1 MYYFCINQNQFL
13 KLIIMKNLFLSLS
26 LSVIFLNSC
35 TTRVVSANKPYSDA
49 KISNGK
55 TYTFFSN
62 NGTKKILNVERID
75 ETTIYGKDV
84 NGKEF
89 TIQKSEISKI
99 NKSNTLATVGLVVL
113 AIALAFT
120 IPAYVKNEPVG
131 GR

>member
-1 MYYFCINQNQFL
+1 
-13 KLIIMKNLFLSLS
+13 MKNLFLSLS
-26 LSVIFLNSC
+26 LSVILLNSC
-35 TTRVVSANKPYSDA
+35 TTRVVSANKPYYDA

-99 NKSNTLATVGLVVL
+99 NKSNTLATVGIVVL
-113 AIALAFT
+113 VLGLALFT
-120 IPAYVKNEPVG
+120 PTYINNGSK
-131 GR
+131 

>member
-26 LSVIFLNSC
+26 LSVILLNSC

-99 NKSNTLATVGLVVL
+99 NKSNTMATVGIVVL
-113 AIALAFT
+113 VLGLALFT
-120 IPAYVKNEPVG
+120 PTYINNRSK
-131 GR
+131 

>member
-35 TTRVVSANKPYSDA
+35 TTRVVSTNKPYSDA

-62 NGTKKILNVERID
+62 NGTKKVLNVERID

-99 NKSNTLATVGLVVL
+99 NKSNTLATVGIVVL
-113 AIALAFT
+113 VLALALFT
-120 IPAYVKNEPVG
+120 PTYINNGSK
-131 GR
+131 

>member
-1 MYYFCINQNQFL
+1 
-13 KLIIMKNLFLSLS
+13 MKNLFLSLS
-26 LSVIFLNSC
+26 LSVILLNSC

-75 ETTIYGKDV
+75 EATIYGKDA
-84 NGKEF
+84 NGNDF

-99 NKSNTLATVGLVVL
+99 NKSNTLATVGIVVL
-113 AIALAFT
+113 VLGLALFT
-120 IPAYVKNEPVG
+120 PTYINNGSK
-131 GR
+131 

>member
-26 LSVIFLNSC
+26 LSVILLNSC

-99 NKSNTLATVGLVVL
+99 NKSNTMATVGIVVL
-113 AIALAFT
+113 VLGLALFT
-120 IPAYVKNEPVG
+120 PTYINNGSK
-131 GR
+131 

>member
-1 MYYFCINQNQFL
+1 
-13 KLIIMKNLFLSLS
+13 MKNLLICLS

-35 TTRVVSANKPYSDA
+35 TTRVVSANKPYSDT
-49 KISNGK
+49 KLSYGK

-62 NGTKKILNVERID
+62 NGTKITLNVERID
-75 ETTIYGKDV
+75 ETTIYGKDII
-84 NGKEF
+84 GKDI

-113 AIALAFT
+113 AIAAALT
-120 IPAYVKNEPVG
+120 IPAYVKNEPIG

>member
-26 LSVIFLNSC
+26 LSVILLNSC

-99 NKSNTLATVGLVVL
+99 NKSNTLATVGIVVL
-113 AIALAFT
+113 VLGLALFT
-120 IPAYVKNEPVG
+120 PTYINNGSK
-131 GR
+131 

>member
-13 KLIIMKNLFLSLS
+13 KLIIMKNLFLSLL

-99 NKSNTLATVGLVVL
+99 NKSNTLATVGIVVL
-113 AIALAFT
+113 VLGLALFT
-120 IPAYVKNEPVG
+120 PTYINNGSK
-131 GR
+131 

>member
-35 TTRVVSANKPYSDA
+35 TTRVVSTNKPYSDA
-49 KISNGK
+49 NISNGK

-75 ETTIYGKDV
+75 EATIYGKDA
-84 NGKEF
+84 NGNDF

-99 NKSNTLATVGLVVL
+99 NKSNTLATVGIVVL
-113 AIALAFT
+113 VLGLALFT
-120 IPAYVKNEPVG
+120 PTYINNGSK
-131 GR
+131 

>member
-26 LSVIFLNSC
+26 LSVILLNSC

-84 NGKEF
+84 NGKES

-99 NKSNTLATVGLVVL
+99 NKSNTLATVGIVVL
-113 AIALAFT
+113 VLGLALFT
-120 IPAYVKNEPVG
+120 PTYINNGSK
-131 GR
+131 